1 MQSIPLS
8 IYKQTCDD
16 NTIRKTFFVLQ
27 SPSSQITG
35 GENLVNNIV
44 TRKLISNSSF
54 SYYIS
59 FYLYCFMY
67 SQKHW
72 NFFDVLDFMMLH
84 NVICQCKM
92 KIMLLIFPLKVRL
105 DTCIIRLESEKVT
118 SYRSVTFMTIFNS
131 LFIWC
136 ISFKHHSITF
146 FLQTQISWMRL
157 INKDNNTVDAME
169 CQVMFRNSHIIND
182 FII

>member
-92 KIMLLIFPLKVRL
+92 KIMLLIFPLKVKL

-146 FLQTQISWMRL
+146 FLQTQIS
-157 INKDNNTVDAME
+157 
-169 CQVMFRNSHIIND
+169 
-182 FII
+182 